1 MLILVKIYS
10 MFYLVLFTFLAFL
23 FITPFVNGADISVSV
38 SKSILVGVLY
48 DKYYVEDEEVYDN
61 TLQFSFIF
69 ILITFKW
76 DTE

>member
-1 MLILVKIYS
+1 
-10 MFYLVLFTFLAFL
+10 MFYLILFTFLAFL
-23 FITPFVNGADISVSV
+23 FITPFVHGSDITVSI

-48 DKYYVEDEEVYDN
+48 DKYYVEDEELYDN
-61 TLQFSFIF
+61 TLQFSFVF

>member
-1 MLILVKIYS
+1 MIILSKIIS

-23 FITPFVNGADISVSV
+23 FITPFVHGADITVSI

-61 TLQFSFIF
+61 TLQFSFVF

>member
-1 MLILVKIYS
+1 MLILVKIYT
-10 MFYLVLFTFLAFL
+10 MFYLVLFTFIAFL
-23 FITPFVNGADISVSV
+23 FITPFVSGADITVSI

-48 DKYYVEDEEVYDN
+48 DKYYVEDEELYDN

>member
-1 MLILVKIYS
+1 

-23 FITPFVNGADISVSV
+23 FITPFVNAADITVSI

-48 DKYYVEDEEVYDN
+48 DKYYVEDEELYDN